1 MSKTSN
7 EFVLHLN
14 IYEID
19 YHYESPRKNEI
30 ISTIAE
36 SYYKFQ
42 KSKLKFAFID
52 KDSLREYVTSKG
64 QKYYDT
70 SFTLMDNDHCYIEDI
85 IKNEEKIK
93 KRKRG

>member
-30 ISTIAE
+30 ISTIAK

-42 KSKLKFAFID
+42 KTKLKFAFID

-70 SFTLMDNDHCYIEDI
+70 SFTLMDNDIVTL
-85 IKNEEKIK
+85 KILLRMK
-93 KRKRG
+93 KK

>member
-1 MSKTSN
+1 MKSIDLKKRIGLEEIIGISVSKTSN

-19 YHYESPRKNEI
+19 YNYESPRKNEI

-42 KSKLKFAFID
+42 KSKLKFAYID
-52 KDSLREYVTSKG
+52 KDSLREFVTSKG

-70 SFTLMDNDHCYIEDI
+70 SST
-85 IKNEEKIK
+85 
-93 KRKRG
+93 